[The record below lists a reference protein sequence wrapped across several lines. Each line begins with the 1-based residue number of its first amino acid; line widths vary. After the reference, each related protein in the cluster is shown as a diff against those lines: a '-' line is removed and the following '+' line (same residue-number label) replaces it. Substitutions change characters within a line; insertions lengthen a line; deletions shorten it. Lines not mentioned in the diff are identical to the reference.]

1 MVAGSTCR
9 ISDEWFRYFSRNFIK
24 IRNLRIIRFLLF
36 LFPFSSIL
44 FSPLVYLF
52 SFLAILYGCLTTLR
66 QIDLKK
72 IIAYSSVIHMNY
84 LMFGLFSFNLQ
95 GLIGSVILMVGH
107 GFVSGGLFLAVGV
120 LYDRY
125 HTRLLKYYGGLNYY
139 MPIFSTIFLIL
150 TLGNISFPGTISF
163 IGEFLTLLGILFV
176 NFSFSIIIFF
186 VMILSTCYALW
197 LYNRLFSGFLLK
209 LEKNKKFYNFGINY
223 KYIKFERFVLVN
235 FTDINFREFF
245 IFFPLIFF
253 IIYFGF
259 NPFLFINLCEYY
271 FIMMFN
277 LNFF

>member
-1 MVAGSTCR
+1 M
-9 ISDEWFRYFSRNFIK
+9 
-24 IRNLRIIRFLLF
+24 LRFLLF
-36 LFPFSSIL
+36 LFPFASLL
-44 FSPLVYLF
+44 FSPLIFLL
-52 SFLAILYGCLTTLR
+52 SFIAILYGCLTTLR

-107 GFVSGGLFLAVGV
+107 GFVSGGLFLSVGV

-125 HTRLLKYYGGLNYY
+125 HTRLIKYYGGLNYY
-139 MPIFSTIFLIL
+139 MPFFSTIFLIL

-176 NFSFSIIIFF
+176 NFSFTVIIFF
-186 VMILSTCYALW
+186 SMILSTCYALW

-209 LEKNKKFYNFGINY
+209 IKKLHTFVNLGIHYKNIIFSRYMI
-223 KYIKFERFVLVN
+223 IN
-235 FTDINFREFF
+235 FTDVNLREFL
-245 IFFPLIFF
+245 IFVPLIFF
-253 IIYFGF
+253 IIYFGL
-259 NPFLFINLCEYY
+259 NPYLFINLCEYY
-271 FIMMFN
+271 FVMMFQ